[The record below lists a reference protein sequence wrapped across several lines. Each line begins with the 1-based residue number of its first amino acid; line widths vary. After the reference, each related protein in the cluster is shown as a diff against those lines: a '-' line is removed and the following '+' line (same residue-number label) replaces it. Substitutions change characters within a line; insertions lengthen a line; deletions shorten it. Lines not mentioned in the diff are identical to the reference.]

1 MQIDGLSWSL
11 LLAAAGI
18 ALTHTLLGPDHYV
31 PFLMLARAR
40 RWTRARAVLV
50 SVLCGAGHVL
60 SSVALGALGLLLGV
74 AVGRLEGV
82 ERARGDLAAW
92 ALVAFGAAYALWGAR
107 RSIRRSRGLT
117 VHQHA
122 GHVHLHAFAGAPHEH
137 ESSAAAAGAGPLAGD
152 EYGPSST
159 GFWTLFIIFVLGP
172 CEPLI
177 PLFMLPASRGRWD
190 LAGVTAVLY
199 GLLTVSFMAALTWA
213 GVSGLR
219 RLHLGSLER
228 WADALAGA
236 AIAGSGL
243 LVVALG
249 L

>member
-1 MQIDGLSWSL
+1 MEIDGLSWSL

-31 PFLMLARAR
+31 PFLRLAHAR
-40 RWTRARAVLV
+40 GWSRARAVAV
-50 SVLCGAGHVL
+50 SVLCGTGHVL
-60 SSVALGALGLLLGV
+60 SSIGLGVLGLLLGF

-82 ERARGDLAAW
+82 ERGRGDLAAW

-117 VHQHA
+117 VHRHGGQ
-122 GHVHLHAFAGAPHEH
+122 VHLHMSAGAPHEH
-137 ESSAAAAGAGPLAGD
+137 GSAAGTGPREGR
-152 EYGPSST
+152 EPGSSST

-177 PLFMLPASRGRWD
+177 PLFMLPASRGRWA
-190 LAGVTAVLY
+190 LAGVTAALY

-219 RLHLGSLER
+219 RLRLGSLER
-228 WADALAGA
+228 WADTLAGA